1 MTCYEKL
8 LQDVTDAG
16 IDVKENIP
24 FESRSAG
31 LIKGNKI
38 GLNDNLGTSIEK
50 RCVLAE
56 EYAHY
61 QISSTNIIDSR
72 ILSNR
77 KEERK
82 ARLLAYNKLIALRG
96 IINAYN
102 YKCRNLHDV
111 AEYLEVTEEFLLEA
125 LECYRLKYGIC
136 AIVDNYIVYF
146 EPTLGVLERK

>member
-24 FESRSAG
+24 FESRSDG

-38 GLNDNLGTSIEK
+38 GLSKNLKTSTEK

-61 QISSTNIIDSR
+61 QISSTDIIDLR
-72 ILSNR
+72 NFNNR

-82 ARLLAYNKLIALRG
+82 ARLLTYNRLIGLRGLIDAYNH
-96 IINAYN
+96 
-102 YKCRNLHDV
+102 KCRTLHDV
-111 AEYLEVTEEFLLEA
+111 AEYLEVTEEFLAEA
-125 LECYRLKYGIC
+125 LECYRNKYGIC
-136 AIVDNYIVYF
+136 APVDNYVVYF
-146 EPTLGVLERK
+146 EPTLGVLEKK

>member
-16 IDVKENIP
+16 VQVKENIP
-24 FESRSAG
+24 FESHSNG
-31 LIKGNKI
+31 LIKDNKI
-38 GLNDNLGTSIEK
+38 GLSNTLKTSIEK

-61 QISSTNIIDSR
+61 QISTTDIIDLR
-72 ILSNR
+72 NTNNR

-82 ARLLAYNKLIALRG
+82 ARLLTYNKLIGLRG
-96 IINAYN
+96 IVNAYN
-102 YKCRNLHDV
+102 HRCRTLHDV
-111 AEYLEVTEEFLLEA
+111 AEYLEVTEEFLIEA

-136 AIVDNYIVYF
+136 AEIDNYIVYF